1 MKEPY
6 LLAKALAYA
15 IVAIEARPETIRER
29 ADYHDMVL
37 LFRKLPANEREMFLD
52 EARRDLVNHSESVS
66 VENLPVRDELPSN
79 RPPAE
84 AIGDAVI
91 VEQRAIEVGRTSR

>member
-1 MKEPY
+1 MKDPY

-15 IVAIEARPETIRER
+15 IVALETRPETIRER
-29 ADYHDMVL
+29 ADYDDMVL

-66 VENLPVRDELPSN
+66 IENLPIRDESPSN
-79 RPPAE
+79 DVLRHARE
-84 AIGDAVI
+84 I
-91 VEQRAIEVGRTSR
+91 VLREQ

>member
-1 MKEPY
+1 MKDPY

-15 IVAIEARPETIRER
+15 IVAIETRPEMIREQ

-66 VENLPVRDELPSN
+66 VESLPGRDESPSN
-79 RPPAE
+79 
-84 AIGDAVI
+84 DALRHAREI
-91 VEQRAIEVGRTSR
+91 VLREQ

>member
-15 IVAIEARPETIRER
+15 IVAIESRPETIREQ

-37 LFRKLPANEREMFLD
+37 LFRKLPASEREMFLD
-52 EARRDLVNHSESVS
+52 EARRDLVNHST
-66 VENLPVRDELPSN
+66 RDAPSGLSFISLAN
-79 RPPAE
+79 KADKLAHGLATGE
-84 AIGDAVI
+84 ALQPKFTKYGAP
-91 VEQRAIEVGRTSR
+91 RH